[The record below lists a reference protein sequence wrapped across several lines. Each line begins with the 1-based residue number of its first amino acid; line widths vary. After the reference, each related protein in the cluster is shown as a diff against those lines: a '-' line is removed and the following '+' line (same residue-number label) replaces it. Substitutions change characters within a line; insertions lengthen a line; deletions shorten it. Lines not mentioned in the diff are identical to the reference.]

1 MLSLLSDLVRWISFK
16 IKKSSVNLKMIQKT
30 SKNPQ
35 MIKSKYS
42 KLRQNYLIINQSH
55 QMEIEVGDGAM

>member
-1 MLSLLSDLVRWISFK
+1 
-16 IKKSSVNLKMIQKT
+16 
-30 SKNPQ
+30 